1 VSSRIGDIYEQIK
14 EPALRVL
21 YRHWDET
28 RGGRAAPAVV
38 EIDPAGLPV
47 LHGSLAV
54 IDTAERLDGFRFRY
68 FGGTLRVRF
77 RQERRDMTF
86 SQIKRIGVG
95 PPTASVSRPTYRWLR
110 WPAIRQWFRSRACC
124 CRSWVRIPHP
134 SGSSPGSPFVIRAIV
149 RPAHSPGNRA
159 GVRPAGGLMSAAP

>member
-54 IDTAERLDGFRFRY
+54 IDTAERL
-68 FGGTLRVRF
+68 
-77 RQERRDMTF
+77 E
-86 SQIKRIGVG
+86 
-95 PPTASVSRPTYRWLR
+95 PPNASTAS
-110 WPAIRQWFRSRACC
+110 
-124 CRSWVRIPHP
+124 
-134 SGSSPGSPFVIRAIV
+134 GSVILGAR
-149 RPAHSPGNRA
+149 
-159 GVRPAGGLMSAAP
+159 

>member
-1 VSSRIGDIYEQIK
+1 MSSGIGDIYEQIK

-21 YRHWDET
+21 YRCWDET

-54 IDTAERLDGFRFRY
+54 VDTADRLDGFRFRY
-68 FGGTLRVRF
+68 FGGTLRLRF

-86 SQIKRIGVG
+86 SQIKRIGVLEEPLEG
-95 PPTASVSRPTYRWLR
+95 YWTTYSQCVATYLPLTPLAGDPPKVSFSRLLLPIMGAGSA
-110 WPAIRQWFRSRACC
+110 PARILAGFAFCHSR
-124 CRSWVRIPHP
+124 
-134 SGSSPGSPFVIRAIV
+134 
-149 RPAHSPGNRA
+149 N
-159 GVRPAGGLMSAAP
+159 RPAGSLAW

>member
-54 IDTAERLDGFRFRY
+54 IDTAERLDGFR
-68 FGGTLRVRF
+68 
-77 RQERRDMTF
+77 RDMTF
-86 SQIKRIGVG
+86 SQIKRIGVLEEPLEG
-95 PPTASVSRPTYRWLR
+95 YWTTYSQCVATYLPLAPLAGDPPMVS
-110 WPAIRQWFRSRACC
+110 FSRLLLPIMGAD
-124 CRSWVRIPHP
+124 STPVRILA
-134 SGSSPGSPFVIRAIV
+134 GFAFC
-149 RPAHSPGNRA
+149 HSRN
-159 GVRPAGGLMSAAP
+159 RPAGSLAW